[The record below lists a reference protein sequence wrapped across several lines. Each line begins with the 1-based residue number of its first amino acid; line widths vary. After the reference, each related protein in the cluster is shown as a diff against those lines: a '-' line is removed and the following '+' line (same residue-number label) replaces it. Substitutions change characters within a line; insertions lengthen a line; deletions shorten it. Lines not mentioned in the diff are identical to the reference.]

1 MLTLRTVIEI
11 GHQFPISE
19 DPDFRQEA
27 HLIRLMTK
35 TERGARKAWKEACR
49 RYGYSDQG
57 VQPKKRKQPTTHTFE
72 IEKLRELQTFSR
84 MAFFKPATYRRPKFW
99 ARVES
104 VLLPEEKRTLWNWAR
119 QKEETITPEV
129 QDVIDTVIVM
139 TMPIL

>member
-11 GHQFPISE
+11 GTEFPISV

-57 VQPKKRKQPTTHTFE
+57 VQSMKE
-72 IEKLRELQTFSR
+72 DKLRQLRTFSR
-84 MAFFKPATYRRPKFW
+84 LSLFKPVTYRRSKFW
-99 ARVES
+99 AQLEQ
-104 VLLPEEKRTLWNWAR
+104 VLLPDEQRTLWKWAR
-119 QKEETITPEV
+119 QDGEQITPEV

-139 TMPIL
+139 TMPLL

>member
-1 MLTLRTVIEI
+1 MRFNVRRKEI
-11 GHQFPISE
+11 WIQE

-57 VQPKKRKQPTTHTFE
+57 IQPIQKDRVDQ
-72 IEKLRELQTFSR
+72 LRTFSR
-84 MAFFKPATYRRPKFW
+84 QSFFKPATYRRAKFW
-99 ARVES
+99 AQLKT
-104 VLLPEEKRTLWNWAR
+104 VLLPDEQRTLWKWAR
-119 QKEETITPEV
+119 QDGEQITPEV

-139 TMPIL
+139 TMPLL